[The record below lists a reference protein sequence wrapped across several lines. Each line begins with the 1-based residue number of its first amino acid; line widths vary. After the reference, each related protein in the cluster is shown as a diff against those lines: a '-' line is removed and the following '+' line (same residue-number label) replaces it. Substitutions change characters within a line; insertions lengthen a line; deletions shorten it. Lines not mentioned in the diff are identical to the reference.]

1 MAKQRMTREEAI
13 LDILE
18 NAPQIGRRQA
28 EDMVDKNIGD
38 DPNYYKL
45 EKEGAPEEIFYP
57 TPEYSDESSPINR
70 PFFHQYHEAIE
81 PEEFDPKEFIKEIE
95 EESKFDTSEFD
106 PELHNVDAWFGGE
119 PKEETKEERLERQID
134 RYNSMRD
141 HVFDS
146 DEGYMQGQDPESR
159 TRQVE
164 NQELTQMV
172 EALQRQAMQQG
183 NVGAASEAPI
193 AFSQDGFPFT
203 PGGPNQNS
211 LGQELTQSALQRAQM
226 AGGVPAAYQ
235 RALEGGGLQSRPW
248 EQGMNAQTMQS
259 GVRPLMGIGGGN
271 QSWGAGTW
279 YPYRGNPYGG

>member
-1 MAKQRMTREEAI
+1 MTKKQAIAKVKNSGDWTEKEAI
-13 LDILE
+13 SIVENEIKRNPDYLE
-18 NAPQIGRRQA
+18 
-28 EDMVDKNIGD
+28 E
-38 DPNYYKL
+38 
-45 EKEGAPEEIFYP
+45 EGAPEEIFYP
-57 TPEYSDESSPINR
+57 TREYSDESSPINR
-70 PFFHQYHEAIE
+70 PFFHQYHEGRE
-81 PEEFDPKEFIKEIE
+81 PEEFDPEEFIKEIE

-183 NVGAASEAPI
+183 NVGATVNMPFDPNSVPSNQGFPMTPAGPNPIIQALRNQNQMGRPGLDVNSLRPGTNAPI
-193 AFSQDGFPFT
+193 M
-203 PGGPNQNS
+203 
-211 LGQELTQSALQRAQM
+211 QR
-226 AGGVPAAYQ
+226 GV
-235 RALEGGGLQSRPW
+235 S
-248 EQGMNAQTMQS
+248 
-259 GVRPLMGIGGGN
+259 PLMGIGGGN
-271 QSWGAGTW
+271 QSWGAGTMN
-279 YPYRGNPYGG
+279 RGWNPYA

>member
-1 MAKQRMTREEAI
+1 MTKKEAI
-13 LDILE
+13 ARVRKSGNWTEKEAISIVEKEIKRNPDYLE
-18 NAPQIGRRQA
+18 
-28 EDMVDKNIGD
+28 E
-38 DPNYYKL
+38 
-45 EKEGAPEEIFYP
+45 EGAPEEIFYP

-70 PFFHQYHEAIE
+70 PFFKPYHEARRD
-81 PEEFDPKEFIKEIE
+81 PEELLKEIE

-172 EALQRQAMQQG
+172 EALQRQASEQGDRQNLASIPFGGEYGKGAVLHNTDEFFNRPNPRADAAQGLGQQG
-183 NVGAASEAPI
+183 LGPQALAQQEALRRI
-193 AFSQDGFPFT
+193 QMQT
-203 PGGPNQNS
+203 PS
-211 LGQELTQSALQRAQM
+211 FAQ
-226 AGGVPAAYQ
+226 
-235 RALEGGGLQSRPW
+235 
-248 EQGMNAQTMQS
+248 
-259 GVRPLMGIGGGN
+259 GIGGLPGMTRYPGLGGN
-271 QSWGAGTW
+271 KGYTGGST
-279 YPYRGNPYGG
+279 PFNPYA